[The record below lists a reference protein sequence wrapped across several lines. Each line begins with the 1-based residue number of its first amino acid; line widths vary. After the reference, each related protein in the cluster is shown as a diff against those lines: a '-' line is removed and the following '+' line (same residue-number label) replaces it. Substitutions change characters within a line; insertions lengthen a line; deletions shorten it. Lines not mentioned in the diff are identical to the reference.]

1 MGCITRCMNGAFLQ
15 PLLLR
20 FSAPQS
26 RSAMGTQ
33 MSKLNWRSSDA
44 YYDRAQRAEMTGLAW
59 ECLRRNPSFRRDQR
73 IVSAASPTATAET
86 RQRWGLVFRG

>member
-20 FSAPQS
+20 FIAPQS

-59 ECLRRNPSFRRDQR
+59 EYLRRNPSFRRDQR
-73 IVSAASPTATAET
+73 SVSAASPTATAEI
-86 RQRWGLVFRG
+86 RKCWGLVFRG